1 MSTQSSATNTGL
13 ASVGGGAAAGAAIG
27 TAVAPGIGT
36 LIGGAIGAAVGG
48 IGGAL
53 GLGNKAKKYQKKA
66 RAVQKE
72 REGNA
77 QAEQYL
83 QMVRQAR
90 QYRAGSLAAATY
102 SDIATSSLTTSALSS
117 IGSQSQ
123 HNVQFTAN
131 DERLIT
137 LYNKYMKK
145 AGAYAKAAKTTMTA
159 GQITSTALS
168 LGAAASAASAA
179 GTSAMAANAVGTMG
193 PVMDTAAYNAAFTT
207 SLQSSMLYMGVGQ
220 SAMSGFNQNY
230 LSQI

>member
-1 MSTQSSATNTGL
+1 MSTQSSATNAGL

-27 TAVAPGIGT
+27 TAVAPGVGT

-48 IGGAL
+48 VASAFGF
-53 GLGNKAKKYQKKA
+53 GNKAKKYQKKA
-66 RAVQKE
+66 KAVQKE

-90 QYRAGSLAAATY
+90 QERAGSLAAATY
-102 SDIATSSLTTSALSS
+102 LNLATDSLTTAALSS

-145 AGAYAKAAKTTMTA
+145 AGAYASAAKTTMTA
-159 GQITSTALS
+159 AQITSTAFS
-168 LGAAASAASAA
+168 LGAAGAAASAA
-179 GTSAMAANAVGTMG
+179 GTSAMAANAVGPMG
-193 PVMDTAAYNAAFTT
+193 PVMDTAAYNAAFSSTLQTGMTYT
-207 SLQSSMLYMGVGQ
+207 SIGQ
-220 SAMSGFNQNY
+220 NVLGGFNQNY
-230 LSQI
+230 L